1 MMFKPGVL
9 LIICMLLV
17 PLTAYPMVGDQPADR
32 MQNGNLR
39 TTHLKRCC
47 DDSECSYSC
56 WPCCYG

>member
-47 DDSECSYSC
+47 NVCVPSC
-56 WPCCYG
+56 MGKCCG